1 MLTGDSPA
9 TARAIAAQAGLLDG
23 GDVLTGTDIAA
34 LQNGDLDRRLER
46 AAVIARVTPLDKLR
60 IVESLQHHGH
70 TVAMTGDGVND
81 APALRLANV
90 GVAMGRGR
98 TEVARQAAD
107 VVLADVALGTGSLP
121 QARAVAFA
129 GIVTT
134 QLAQTLDAGRTGD
147 GLTRPVVAAVAAWGG
162 LLVAALTVPAL
173 RDLLLLAA
181 PTPLGWVL
189 IGAGGPVA
197 ILLSRAL
204 GARDAAAP
212 APALPVP
219 ALLRLRPAPR
229 PA

>member
-9 TARAIAAQAGLLDG
+9 TARAIAAEAGLLDG

-60 IVESLQHHGH
+60 ILESLQHHGH

-81 APALRLANV
+81 APALRLADV
-90 GVAMGRGR
+90 GVAMGRGG

-107 VVLADVALGTGSLP
+107 VVLADVGLGTGGLP

-147 GLTRPVVAAVAAWGG
+147 GLTRPVVAAVAA
-162 LLVAALTVPAL
+162 LTVPAL

-181 PTPLGWVL
+181 PTSLGWVL
-189 IGAGGPVA
+189 IGAGGPAA
-197 ILLSRAL
+197 ILFSRAL

-219 ALLRLRPAPR
+219 ALPRLRPA
-229 PA
+229 